1 MMKSPSEYKAVWAD
15 IAHAKFSVASLE
27 FILIDITELILNWFF

>member
-1 MMKSPSEYKAVWAD
+1 MKSLPEYKAVWGD
-15 IAHAKFSVASLE
+15 IAHPEFSIAHPE